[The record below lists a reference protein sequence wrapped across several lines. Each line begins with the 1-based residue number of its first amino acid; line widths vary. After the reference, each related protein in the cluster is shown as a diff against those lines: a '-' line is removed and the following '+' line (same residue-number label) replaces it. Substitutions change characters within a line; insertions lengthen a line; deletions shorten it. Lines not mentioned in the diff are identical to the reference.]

1 MIDAKTADKL
11 DALLRM
17 YYNSATTEGEKNNA
31 NSLFE
36 KICKKHNI
44 DADEYRRQS
53 LANPDNSN
61 IRSRARKEPSFDDM
75 WAEFFWRAAKEAAR
89 NATRDRDRAN
99 AYRRRYEEAERRQ
112 KQKEEERRRA
122 EEKAKQARSQSWGN
136 NRWGSLEFE
145 MKEPL
150 WEIKWHNHKRVILL
164 NTLVRAKGTMNRW
177 GTQNFCIYSE
187 TFDPEQWFKN
197 KESIYIIHSGKV
209 QYFRDHYVVEK
220 LWVVDSAGFEIE
232 IPLK

>member
-44 DADEYRRQS
+44 DADEYRRNS
-53 LANPDNSN
+53 PINPENKTSG
-61 IRSRARKEPSFDDM
+61 RSGYKDPSFDFDDL
-75 WAEFFWRAAKEAAR
+75 WEFFTRVAREAAK
-89 NATRDRDRAN
+89 RDRDRAD
-99 AYRRRYEEAERRQ
+99 AYRRRYTDYENIRRQ
-112 KQKEEERRRA
+112 QEERKRQA
-122 EEKAKQARSQSWGN
+122 EEKARKASSQSWAN

-164 NTLVRAKGTMNRW
+164 NTLVRSKGTMNRW